1 MIDYAGIF
9 EMETDEL
16 FHRLAAIE
24 DELFLY
30 PRKPTISREL
40 ELLDEQR
47 IIWAELDI
55 RGYEIVKIPIEQA
68 NPDMAMI
75 TATNKKIR
83 GY

>member
-30 PRKPTISREL
+30 PQKPTMGAGNYPAPC
-40 ELLDEQR
+40 DE
-47 IIWAELDI
+47 IKILVTGDI
-55 RGYEIVKIPIEQA
+55 
-68 NPDMAMI
+68 
-75 TATNKKIR
+75 
-83 GY
+83 